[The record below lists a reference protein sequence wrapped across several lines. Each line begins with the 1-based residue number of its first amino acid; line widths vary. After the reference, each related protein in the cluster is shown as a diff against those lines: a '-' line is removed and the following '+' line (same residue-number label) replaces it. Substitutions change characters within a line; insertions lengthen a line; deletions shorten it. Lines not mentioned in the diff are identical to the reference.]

1 MDAQEFCVVSKDKR
15 TRRAVVEW
23 EAMSETLCTPC
34 TLSIYVSGTEFP
46 DVVLSR
52 FLGETE

>member
-1 MDAQEFCVVSKDKR
+1 MDAQEYCVLSKDKR
-15 TRRAVVEW
+15 TRRVVVEW

-52 FLGETE
+52 FLGGTE

>member
-1 MDAQEFCVVSKDKR
+1 MDAQDYRVLREDQRTKLVVVD
-15 TRRAVVEW
+15 W
-23 EAMSETLCTPC
+23 EAMSNKLCTPC

>member
-1 MDAQEFCVVSKDKR
+1 MDAQDECVLLKGKR
-15 TRRAVVEW
+15 TRRVVVEW

-34 TLSIYVSGTEFP
+34 TLSIYVSGTEFS